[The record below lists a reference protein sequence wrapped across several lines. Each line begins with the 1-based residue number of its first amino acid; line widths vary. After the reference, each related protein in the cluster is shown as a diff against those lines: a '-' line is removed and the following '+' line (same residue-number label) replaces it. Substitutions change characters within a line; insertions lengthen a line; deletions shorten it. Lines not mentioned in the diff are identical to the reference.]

1 MEKYDLVVIG
11 AGKGAVLS
19 SSFISTLINAGVYG
33 LPVAKTYL
41 EVNPSA
47 HVLILDAGR
56 TVGGTWSSE
65 RLYDGL
71 QTNNLVGMSEYSDF
85 PMDLETFGVKPGS
98 HVPGIALHRYLTA
111 YAERFGIFDKI
122 KFEAFVKSAELK
134 EDGTWVILYEWRVG
148 EEGVRKVEVLAKKL
162 VMATGTTSEP
172 NMPEIRGAADFG
184 GHIFHFKDFQ
194 NRKEEME
201 VAHNIAVLGGSKSAA
216 DAIYLNASKGKHV
229 DWIIRGIS

>member
-1 MEKYDLVVIG
+1 
-11 AGKGAVLS
+11 
-19 SSFISTLINAGVYG
+19 

-47 HVLILDAGR
+47 RVLILDAGR
-56 TVGGTWSSE
+56 TVGGTWSLE

-71 QTNNLVGMSEYSDF
+71 QTNNLVGMLEYSDF
-85 PMDLETFGVKPGS
+85 PMDLETFGVKPRS

-122 KFEAFVKSAELK
+122 RFEAFVRSAELK
-134 EDGTWVILYEWRVG
+134 EDGAWVILYERRVG
-148 EEGVRKVEVLAKKL
+148 EEGARKVEVMAKKL

-172 NMPEIRGAADFG
+172 NMPEIRGVADFG
-184 GHIFHFKDFQ
+184 GHIFHFKEFQ
-194 NRKEEME
+194 SRKEEME
-201 VAHNIAVLGGSKSAA
+201 AAHNIAVLGGSKSAA
-216 DAIYLNASKGKHV
+216 DAIYMNASKGKHV

>member
-1 MEKYDLVVIG
+1 LF
-11 AGKGAVLS
+11 LTP
-19 SSFISTLINAGVYG
+19 SFIETLTKSGVYG

-41 EVNPSA
+41 EVNPSS

-56 TVGGTWSSE
+56 TVGGTWSLE

-71 QTNNLVGMSEYSDF
+71 QTNNLFGMSEYSDF
-85 PMDLETFGVKPGS
+85 PMDFETFGVKPGS
-98 HVPGIALHRYLTA
+98 HVPGIVLHRYLTA

-122 KFEAFVKSAELK
+122 RFEAFAKSAELK
-134 EDGTWVILYEWRVG
+134 EDGTWVILYEKRAG
-148 EEGVRKVEVLAKKL
+148 EEGVRKVEALARKL

-172 NMPEIRGAADFG
+172 NMPEIRGAADFV
-184 GHIFHFKDFQ
+184 GHIFHFKEFQ
-194 NRKEEME
+194 NRKKEME
-201 VAHNIAVLGGSKSAA
+201 AAHNIAVLGGSKSAA